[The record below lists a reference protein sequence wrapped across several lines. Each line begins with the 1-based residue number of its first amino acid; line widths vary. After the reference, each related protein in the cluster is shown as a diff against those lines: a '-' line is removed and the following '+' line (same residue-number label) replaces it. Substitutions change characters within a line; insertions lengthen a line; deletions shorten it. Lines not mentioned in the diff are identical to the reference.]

1 MNQSAQS
8 PSKIDSPAD
17 QFLRNAKSGFNRWW
31 VWIVGIVSIV
41 VIWMGIGAIPSLASC
56 EFVKSADLVD
66 FTCDDSIIEGAST
79 LPAFVLSMYG
89 FVLAMIG
96 IWIVVRL
103 LHKKPLTAMLTARPR
118 FDYNRVLFAMLVGL
132 VVFGT
137 PTLLLAALGSEVI
150 VFQSPDVWDY
160 TTFFMFAVV
169 LIAFQ
174 AGFEEVFFRGY
185 LMQGFALLTRNKV
198 TLALA
203 TAIVFALPHLPNPEP
218 WEYGVVPYVTQI
230 MSLGVLFALL
240 TLLDGGIE
248 LAAGIHVINNLVYTL
263 LATTSVSAIQ
273 TPALFLVDIDEYQLI
288 PDILVLWLTFAIVLA
303 ILNRKYKWFSYRQLV
318 PILKRRRN

>member
-1 MNQSAQS
+1 
-8 PSKIDSPAD
+8 
-17 QFLRNAKSGFNRWW
+17 
-31 VWIVGIVSIV
+31 
-41 VIWMGIGAIPSLASC
+41 
-56 EFVKSADLVD
+56 
-66 FTCDDSIIEGAST
+66 
-79 LPAFVLSMYG
+79 MYG

-118 FDYNRVLFAMLVGL
+118 FDYNRALFAMLVGL

-150 VFQSPDVWDY
+150 VFQSPDVWEY

-218 WEYGVVPYVTQI
+218 WEYGVRTIRRPN
-230 MSLGVLFALL
+230 
-240 TLLDGGIE
+240 
-248 LAAGIHVINNLVYTL
+248 HVVRRTVCSADVARRWNRTGCGNPRD
-263 LATTSVSAIQ
+263 TTILS
-273 TPALFLVDIDEYQLI
+273 I
-288 PDILVLWLTFAIVLA
+288 PF
-303 ILNRKYKWFSYRQLV
+303 
-318 PILKRRRN
+318 

>member
-1 MNQSAQS
+1 M
-8 PSKIDSPAD
+8 
-17 QFLRNAKSGFNRWW
+17 
-31 VWIVGIVSIV
+31 
-41 VIWMGIGAIPSLASC
+41 
-56 EFVKSADLVD
+56 
-66 FTCDDSIIEGAST
+66 
-79 LPAFVLSMYG
+79 
-89 FVLAMIG
+89 
-96 IWIVVRL
+96 
-103 LHKKPLTAMLTARPR
+103 
-118 FDYNRVLFAMLVGL
+118 
-132 VVFGT
+132 
-137 PTLLLAALGSEVI
+137 
-150 VFQSPDVWDY
+150 FQSPDVWEY
-160 TTFFMFAVV
+160 TTFFMFGVV